1 MIGDAVL
8 GEIVGADLAAAVAA
22 AYLTFPL
29 LGNGGILPLLLRLVQ
44 PGTQDLHSPLPVF
57 MLAAFVLALHHRT
70 GGQVC
75 DADGGFRFV
84 DVLSACT
91 GGTIGVDLQILGVD
105 GKLHLLRLR
114 HHCHGSG
121 RGLDTSGGFCLRHPL
136 YPVRACLKLQTG
148 ECSGTLHGGHGF
160 LYAAQLRFVDGYHI
174 QREALPLGVH
184 GVHPQQVSG
193 KQRAFLAADAGP
205 DLQHDVFLIVGVFR
219 QQQAL

>member
-1 MIGDAVL
+1 M

-29 LGNGGILPLLLRLVQ
+29 LGNGGILPFLLGLVQ
-44 PGTQDLHSPLPVF
+44 PGTQDLHRPLPVF
-57 MLAAFVLALHHRT
+57 MLAAFVLTLYHRT

-75 DADGGFRFV
+75 DADGGFRLV
-84 DVLSACT
+84 NVLPAGT
-91 GGTIGVDLQILGVD
+91 GGTVGVDLQILGID

-121 RGLDTSGGFCLRHPL
+121 GGLDTTGGLCLRHPL
-136 YPVRACLKLQTG
+136 YPMSTSLKLQTG
-148 ECSGTLHGGHGF
+148 ESSGTLHGGHGF